1 METFNDADEEASRQA
16 HLGSYRNKSSPSPSL
31 TSWCGSAIL
40 DAVLTQSLLLSKIL
54 DYSSGESQSPDS

>member
-1 METFNDADEEASRQA
+1 METLNDADEEACRQA
-16 HLGSYRNKSSPSPSL
+16 HLGSYRNKPSPSPSL

-54 DYSSGESQSPDS
+54 DYSSGESQSPHS